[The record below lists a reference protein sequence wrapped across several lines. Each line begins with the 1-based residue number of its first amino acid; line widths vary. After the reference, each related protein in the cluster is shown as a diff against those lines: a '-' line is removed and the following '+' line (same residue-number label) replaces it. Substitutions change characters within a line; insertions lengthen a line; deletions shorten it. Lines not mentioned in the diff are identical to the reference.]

1 MSKAVVIH
9 KTGGLEAL
17 TIEDR
22 EVGMPGPGEL
32 RIRNTHIGLNYID
45 VYFREGLYGTDTP
58 FVLGSEGAGHVTD
71 VGEGVN
77 GFKVGDRVAYVNNG
91 AYAEER

>member
-9 KTGGLEAL
+9 KTGGREVL

-22 EVGMPGPGEL
+22 EVGMPGPGQL

-58 FVLGSEGAGHVTD
+58 FVPAQRARAISPISVRA
-71 VGEGVN
+71 
-77 GFKVGDRVAYVNNG
+77 
-91 AYAEER
+91 